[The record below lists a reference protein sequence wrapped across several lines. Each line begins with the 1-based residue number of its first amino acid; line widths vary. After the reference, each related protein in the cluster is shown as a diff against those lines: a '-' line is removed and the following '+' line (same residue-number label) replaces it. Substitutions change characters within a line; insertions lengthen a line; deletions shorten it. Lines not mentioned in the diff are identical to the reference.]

1 MRRLSMATAALLM
14 TGSLAYAQPAVEAPA
29 AEAPA
34 VSEEAAL
41 IIRLIGFAC
50 DEFAYET
57 ECFAEMRVGLE
68 GAKALDEA
76 DQTAI
81 YAHVRAYKVKYEYL
95 AAQIDAILTEFEVPL
110 EDPAA

>member
-1 MRRLSMATAALLM
+1 MKRLLMATAAALI
-14 TGSLAYAQPAVEAPA
+14 TGGLAYAQPAVEAPA

-68 GAKALDEA
+68 GAAALNEA
-76 DQTAI
+76 DQLAI
-81 YAHVRAYKVKYEYL
+81 HAHVRAYKVKYAYL
-95 AAQIDAILTEFEVPL
+95 AARIDAILTEFNVPL
-110 EDPAA
+110 EDPA